1 MRRARPTRLA
11 VARIRVR
18 SSSASGAMES
28 RIWNLEFGIRDAFFS
43 SGLERQA
50 RPEPQI
56 PLSSSRC
63 RRDVQGINGLTAPEA
78 KHIVTLVNPLNTTL
92 RTRCRLVGCST
103 LIAAMALAVG
113 LRAETGYDLWLRYA
127 GLMDPIPRS
136 YYRRADCAQALQAG
150 SPTYQVI

>member
-1 MRRARPTRLA
+1 
-11 VARIRVR
+11 RIRVR
-18 SSSASGAMES
+18 SSSASGAMDS

-127 GLMDPIPRS
+127 RLMDPIQRASYRQSAIAIVVQPRS
-136 YYRRADCAQALQAG
+136 
-150 SPTYQVI
+150 PTSEVIAAEL